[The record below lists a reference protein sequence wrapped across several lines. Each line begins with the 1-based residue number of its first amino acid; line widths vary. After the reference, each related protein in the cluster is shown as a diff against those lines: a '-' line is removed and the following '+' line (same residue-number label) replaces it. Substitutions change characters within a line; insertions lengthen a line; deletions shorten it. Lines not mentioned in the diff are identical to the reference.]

1 MNASAKSILQQ
12 AVQWSAVERAGL
24 IDELFESLH
33 NTDPTID
40 ALWLREAESRSAAYR
55 SGDLDAVAALD
66 VFSDLG
72 KKV

>member
-24 IDELFESLH
+24 VDELIESSH
-33 NTDPTID
+33 KTDATID
-40 ALWLREAESRSAAYR
+40 ALWLGEAESRSAAHR
-55 SGDLDAVAALD
+55 SGDLDAVSAQA

-72 KKV
+72 KKF

>member
-12 AVQWSAVERAGL
+12 AVPLSAVERAGL
-24 IDELFESLH
+24 VDELFESLH
-33 NTDPTID
+33 KTDPTID
-40 ALWLREAESRSAAYR
+40 ALWLREAESRIAATR
-55 SGDLDAVAALD
+55 SGDLDAVEAQD

>member
-12 AVQWSAVERAGL
+12 AIPLSAVERGGL
-24 IDELFESLH
+24 VDELFESLH
-33 NTDPTID
+33 KTGPTID
-40 ALWLREAESRSAAYR
+40 ALWLREAESCIAANR
-55 SGDLDAVAALD
+55 SGDLDAVEAQD

>member
-12 AVQWSAVERAGL
+12 AVQWSAVERTGL
-24 IDELFESLH
+24 VDELFQSLH
-33 NTDPTID
+33 KTDPTID
-40 ALWLREAESRSAAYR
+40 ALWLGEAESRSAAYR
-55 SGDLDAVAALD
+55 SGDLDAVAAQA

>member
-12 AVQWSAVERAGL
+12 AVQLSAVERAGL
-24 IDELFESLH
+24 VDELFESLH
-33 NTDPTID
+33 KTDSTID
-40 ALWLREAESRSAAYR
+40 ALWLREAESRIAAYR
-55 SGDLDAVAALD
+55 SGDLDAVEAQD